1 MVLFLI
7 AFILS
12 FFVIDN
18 EVIASEAFREPS
30 KKPIKFVIVLNYV
43 ICLTL
48 YVATCL
54 KDPGF
59 VPKSNPDYFK
69 MLQNPEIFGI

>member
-18 EVIASEAFREPS
+18 EVIASEAFREPP